1 MQKTTVGKIYS
12 DSCGHCNA
20 MKDAWEEMDKH
31 VGGRVEVKEFSTE
44 PDGMKKLEEFNK
56 ERGTN
61 IASQGG
67 VPTLFKM
74 KEGNVTYYN
83 GGRSTGELVKW
94 ALEQKGGSN
103 KKSKRSKR
111 SQKNKNK
118 RNKSQRRR

>member
-12 DSCGHCNA
+12 DSCDHCNA
-20 MKDAWEEMDKH
+20 MKGAWKEMDER
-31 VGGRVEVKEFSTE
+31 VGGKVEVKEFSTE

-61 IASQGG
+61 IASQNG
-67 VPTLFKM
+67 VPTLFKL
-74 KEGNVTYYN
+74 KGGNVTYYN
-83 GGRSTGELVKW
+83 GGRSTEELVNW

>member
-12 DSCGHCNA
+12 DSCYHCNA
-20 MKDAWEEMDKH
+20 MEKAWEEMDKR
-31 VGGRVEVKEFSTE
+31 VGGKVEVKKFSTE

-61 IASQGG
+61 IASQNG
-67 VPTLFKM
+67 VPTLFKL
-74 KEGNVTYYN
+74 KGGNVTYYN
-83 GGRSTGELVKW
+83 GGRSTEELVNW

-103 KKSKRSKR
+103 KKSKNKRSK
-111 SQKNKNK
+111 KNKNK